1 MPFMTVMIPVY
12 NGEDY
17 LRDAVESALSQP
29 CGDLEVL
36 VLDDGS
42 TDSTP
47 AIAAEAA
54 ARDPRVRV
62 RSHPNWGL
70 GRNRNDGM
78 PLVRGELL
86 VFLDHDDAL
95 APGFYTEGLR
105 GAVRSLFSA
114 GVEVVVPSRIM
125 ADETLTRGV
134 VDRVPL
140 DGLHRG
146 AGRASLEL
154 PYEFATMLYS
164 TSLLRR
170 EGILFS
176 ETRPEM
182 ESVFRHKAAFC
193 SRWVLFDNAFRFAVR
208 RDNPGQITKN
218 WDEAEVARVRLQ
230 ENGRLLA
237 WHEARGTEGEVL
249 EAVRGRVDAARA
261 ALEERPWERD
271 RPSGPVARLLDRRR
285 RRRGRDAWVASLDPI
300 GGLYLSPGE
309 VGAACARWREAAEE
323 AARRDAGRE

>member
-12 NGEDY
+12 NGERY
-17 LRDAVESALSQP
+17 LADAIGSALSQP

-42 TDSTP
+42 TDGTASV
-47 AIAAEAA
+47 ARRAAEA
-54 ARDPRVRV
+54 DPRVRV
-62 RSHPNWGL
+62 RSHPNYGL

-86 VFLDHDDAL
+86 VFLDHDDVL

-105 GAVRSLFSA
+105 EAVRSLFSA
-114 GVEVVVPSRIM
+114 GVEVVVPSRII
-125 ADETLTRGV
+125 ADDSLSRGA

-140 DGLHRG
+140 DGLHPG

-164 TSLLRR
+164 TALLRR
-170 EGILFS
+170 EGVLFS

-182 ESVFRHKAAFC
+182 ESIFRHKAAFC
-193 SRWVLFDNAFRFAVR
+193 SPWVLFDNSFRFAVR
-208 RDNPGQITKN
+208 RDHPGQITKN

-230 ENGRLLA
+230 ENERLLA
-237 WHEARGTEGEVL
+237 WHEARGTRGEVL
-249 EAVRGRVDAARA
+249 DAIRGRVEAARS
-261 ALEERPWERD
+261 ALEERPWEREGP
-271 RPSGPVARLLDRRR
+271 RGPVARLLDRRR
-285 RRRGRDAWVASLDPI
+285 RRRDREAWLSSLDPVA
-300 GGLYLSPGE
+300 GLYLGPGE
-309 VGAACARWREAAEE
+309 VEEACARWKGAALEAAS
-323 AARRDAGRE
+323 RRR